1 MTKFKDFG
9 TGSET
14 DQTEPIVF
22 KIHGEEFTCKP
33 AIQGKVL
40 ISLAS
45 QAASEDASDAAKS
58 ITTLFDSV
66 LIEESL
72 ERFNLLLVD
81 DKRIVSVETLSEIVA
96 WLIETYTQ
104 RPNQQPEV

>member
-1 MTKFKDFG
+1 MTKFRDFG
-9 TGSET
+9 AGTTT

-40 ISLAS
+40 IDLAS
-45 QAASEDASDAAKS
+45 QTSSEDASDAAKA
-58 ITTLFDSV
+58 ITVLFDNV
-66 LIEESL
+66 LVEESL
-72 ERFNLLLVD
+72 ERFNSLLVD